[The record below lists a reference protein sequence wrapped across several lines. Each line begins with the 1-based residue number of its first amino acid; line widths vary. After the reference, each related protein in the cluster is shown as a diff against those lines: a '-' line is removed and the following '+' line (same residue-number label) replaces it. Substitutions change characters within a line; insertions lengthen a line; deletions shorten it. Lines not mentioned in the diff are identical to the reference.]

1 MGHCIS
7 IFLIKKSELRSDKID
22 SVIKEQK
29 SNSTI
34 KWTELNCDLLSTTHI
49 PNLKEFGKDKTVA
62 KITTDY
68 FGGTGNQTAKVF
80 INNERV
86 LYESDEFDWKSK
98 PINSALKMIGVTR
111 KDGMDE
117 FDTVG
122 LGKYRSNHDF

>member
-80 INNERV
+80 INNEKV
-86 LYESDEFDWKSK
+86 KIKSILNVK
-98 PINSALKMIGVTR
+98 A
-111 KDGMDE
+111 
-117 FDTVG
+117 
-122 LGKYRSNHDF
+122 